1 MNCPKCGFV
10 QEERADCRKCGVV
23 IAKFL
28 ALRAQETPPAP
39 ETRESL
45 PAPDNRPEEYPTVDT
60 PLLLDI
66 RQTLKNLQQRF
77 QELEFEK
84 AERRRVRGELHALD
98 MRLQDVSARLAA
110 RQDEIEHAAKLAEH
124 PPAPTLQDFAAL
136 KMEVRAMDATGIY
149 RRIDRMEVLLQSLAQ
164 DLAAKADS
172 QESFLLTEL
181 DQRLREAEGRIEA
194 LADAKAAGLGENALA
209 QLDTALS
216 SFSDLKSALHGVT
229 IRYSEIGELK
239 KNQLVLRDMVES
251 LQHAAE
257 TAGKEAAN
265 GGNGRMAELEKEVS
279 ALKAEVR
286 KAYEHLELLDSH
298 ATSAASAP
306 PSVSLEAVETL
317 RRDLADMAGNRAQ
330 ESEQMHSEMAALGLK
345 VRECL
350 QTLAQLPEGMES
362 FADQMLRIDQ
372 QYQPLLPALDQM
384 SSATSEITQKM
395 ADLGR
400 DYALLQEEFHQAHDR
415 IRALEDRFDG
425 MNPRQ
430 QADADNALP
439 VDMYCIRKNLDEIRD
454 FMADLSRKL

>member
-1 MNCPKCGFV
+1 
-10 QEERADCRKCGVV
+10 
-23 IAKFL
+23 
-28 ALRAQETPPAP
+28 
-39 ETRESL
+39 
-45 PAPDNRPEEYPTVDT
+45 
-60 PLLLDI
+60 
-66 RQTLKNLQQRF
+66 
-77 QELEFEK
+77 
-84 AERRRVRGELHALD
+84 
-98 MRLQDVSARLAA
+98 
-110 RQDEIEHAAKLAEH
+110 
-124 PPAPTLQDFAAL
+124 
-136 KMEVRAMDATGIY
+136 
-149 RRIDRMEVLLQSLAQ
+149 
-164 DLAAKADS
+164 
-172 QESFLLTEL
+172 
-181 DQRLREAEGRIEA
+181 
-194 LADAKAAGLGENALA
+194 
-209 QLDTALS
+209 
-216 SFSDLKSALHGVT
+216 
-229 IRYSEIGELK
+229 
-239 KNQLVLRDMVES
+239 
-251 LQHAAE
+251 
-257 TAGKEAAN
+257 
-265 GGNGRMAELEKEVS
+265 
-279 ALKAEVR
+279 
-286 KAYEHLELLDSH
+286 
-298 ATSAASAP
+298 
-306 PSVSLEAVETL
+306 VSLEAVETL